1 MLYIFIDDEAIFN
14 LISKAKLQLLNTQTY
29 ALTFDSGDSA
39 LQYFEDNIQQLKHE
53 KIVIF
58 LDINMP
64 EMNGFEFLQEY
75 KNKFADVLNVVV
87 YMLSSSIAEV
97 DREAAQQYSMVK
109 QFYSKPFQVSYL
121 EGTGGFNG

>member
-29 ALTFDSGDSA
+29 ALTFDSGNSA

-53 KIVIF
+53 RIVIF

-75 KNKFADVLNVVV
+75 KNKFANVLNAVV

-97 DREAAQQYSMVK
+97 DREAAQQFSMVK